1 MVFSS
6 RLLFVRIC
14 LVIALIV
21 CSAFRRLGDDALLQL
36 LHANVAAERLNLAT
50 QNIVDEEFL
59 FVTDFAS
66 AHRPGITTLHLD
78 DNDIACPEVEK
89 ASFPSTLERLKL
101 DDNRRLTPSAAVGA
115 WPSPHTMSHDVSCET
130 VYLTA
135 FGTQIY
141 CSALRLNALASAPCT
156 CVIVDSRAEKLL
168 KVPPLLFS
176 LT

>member
-1 MVFSS
+1 M
-6 RLLFVRIC
+6 LT
-14 LVIALIV
+14 V
-21 CSAFRRLGDDALLQL
+21 CSAFRRLGEDYLLQL
-36 LHANVAAERLNLAT
+36 LRSSISGDRLNLAN
-50 QNIVDEEFL
+50 QNIGDDDFL
-59 FVTDFAS
+59 FVIEFAS
-66 AHRPGITTLHLD
+66 ALRPSITSLQLD
-78 DNDIACPEVEK
+78 NNDLACPEVEK

-115 WPSPHTMSHDVSCET
+115 WPCPHTMSHDVSCET